1 MDFFAPLLGSCEL
14 SYLRNDIV
22 LERDSVYFDFTATG
36 LESRVVGQRMQSIL
50 GKYANT
56 HSANS
61 RNANFIGE
69 LYARSKAHL
78 RELLELDEDFL
89 IIPSGYG
96 ATGAMKRFQEL
107 KGIYVP
113 PRLRANLGALMDS
126 APKIRTLIGSYE
138 HHSNEVSLREALCEI
153 VRIPLKNG
161 LMSMDALKSL
171 VVADSAIDSVM
182 DSARDSADSTMDS
195 ARNSARDS
203 AKKADFRRDSVKKAD
218 FRRDSANNLDSAN
231 DFNLDSTAE
240 STQKIAL
247 ASINIA
253 SNVSG
258 IIAPFAEISRILRT
272 QNIEV
277 AFDLAT
283 LLAHQNVDCALFDA
297 AFLSPHKLVGG
308 IGACGILCIRK
319 NCVDSALP
327 PTFGGGGSVK
337 YVSENYHFYI
347 DDIEVRED
355 AGTPPI
361 LPLLRAVLAYQYRN
375 EVGLDFIKK
384 REKVLREIAL
394 SELKQIRGIALYG
407 ADLEA
412 EYLPIISFNVEGV
425 SPYDLAWELSNNY
438 GIETRAGCSCAGVY
452 GHYLTN
458 KDEIKDISLLDTGM
472 ASKPAWLR
480 ISLHYTHTFNDIERL
495 IYALK
500 RIIRKY

>member
-171 VVADSAIDSVM
+171 VGADSVDSAI
-182 DSARDSADSTMDS
+182 DSTMDS
-195 ARNSARDS
+195 AMDS
-203 AKKADFRRDSVKKAD
+203 ARDSVKKAD
-218 FRRDSANNLDSAN
+218 FRRDSANDLDSAN

-384 REKVLREIAL
+384 RENVLREIAL